1 MENINSLRPGTILK
15 GEQTY
20 RIESVL
26 GAGGFGITYLAQT
39 SVMFGNIPVNVRVA
53 VKEHFVGDYCERQHD
68 GATVV
73 CVGTQ
78 KVRDMVERS
87 LKDFLSEARRLSAVS
102 AKHPNIVKVNEII
115 EANGTAYYVM
125 EYLSGKSLWD
135 YIRERG
141 SLTEEETR
149 GLMLPIVDA
158 SAYLHASSITHLDIK
173 PQNIMLTD
181 GNGTLKPVLIDF
193 GLSKHYAEDGSP
205 TSTVNTLA
213 CSDGYSPIEQYSGIT
228 AFSPTADVYALG
240 ATILTC
246 LTGRIPT
253 VSTNWP
259 LGEPARTISA
269 LPVSED
275 MKEILKKS
283 MAPAAHGRYA
293 DSRTLYRALNTPPS
307 ADTAPLSSE
316 TKVKENI
323 SPEAKVKPQTQ
334 EERLLRSGHSTPENL
349 DLEAWLPDGRIVYF
363 NQAEWSNLSPDDKS
377 GLVKNGVVIIKD
389 GERFVLSL
397 DCTEE
402 MTWNEAVWNYYSRM
416 PTKEQAHAM
425 VLQNDA
431 VYSAICAYGGDKP
444 SYGTNVYLP
453 YYKGDGYWTKS
464 EYEYSKAWF
473 FALSTRLFDV
483 FAKSDKCRVRTVS
496 PLATAPISSE
506 QDINPKN
513 ESVIEPIKPGNLGD
527 FKLEKELNY
536 VGIEGKSKRD
546 TGCLILFIVWIGIT
560 LVGIITYLYTENEL
574 TEQHRREAV
583 AYEVPAPV
591 ENFAEDPTPEDNRQE
606 AERQEAA
613 RQEAARQEAAR
624 QESARQEGDD
634 FWRAYRAPANL
645 DLAVRR
651 PDGNTYYFN
660 QAEWS
665 NLSLSRKSGL
675 GKYGIVI
682 IKNGEHFIL
691 SLDYTEP
698 MTWSKAMRC
707 YANQLP
713 TKEQAEAMA
722 LQHEAVDAAIRA
734 FGGRVPDGYY
744 NCYWTNT
751 EFNPS
756 IAWVVTMHNGHVGI
770 YNKSYTGRVRPVA
783 RVAEAA
789 I

>member
-15 GEQTY
+15 GEQSY

-141 SLTEEETR
+141 PLTEEETR

-181 GNGTLKPVLIDF
+181 GNVTLKPVLIDF
-193 GLSKHYAEDGSP
+193 GLSKHYTPDGSP

-228 AFSPTADVYALG
+228 TFSPTADVYALG

-259 LGEPARTISA
+259 LGEPSRTIDS
-269 LPVSED
+269 LPISKD
-275 MKEILKKS
+275 LKEILKKS

-307 ADTAPLSSE
+307 ADTASLSSE
-316 TKVKENI
+316 TRQRQEEDKSTSQVQSVPEDKKVRPKGLNLNIKFEKKRKNFIIVLAVAFSLALFVLIFNHQKENNFWNNHI
-323 SPEAKVKPQTQ
+323 DPE
-334 EERLLRSGHSTPENL
+334 
-349 DLEAWLPDGRIVYF
+349 
-363 NQAEWSNLSPDDKS
+363 
-377 GLVKNGVVIIKD
+377 
-389 GERFVLSL
+389 
-397 DCTEE
+397 
-402 MTWNEAVWNYYSRM
+402 
-416 PTKEQAHAM
+416 
-425 VLQNDA
+425 
-431 VYSAICAYGGDKP
+431 
-444 SYGTNVYLP
+444 
-453 YYKGDGYWTKS
+453 
-464 EYEYSKAWF
+464 
-473 FALSTRLFDV
+473 
-483 FAKSDKCRVRTVS
+483 
-496 PLATAPISSE
+496 
-506 QDINPKN
+506 
-513 ESVIEPIKPGNLGD
+513 
-527 FKLEKELNY
+527 
-536 VGIEGKSKRD
+536 
-546 TGCLILFIVWIGIT
+546 
-560 LVGIITYLYTENEL
+560 
-574 TEQHRREAV
+574 
-583 AYEVPAPV
+583 
-591 ENFAEDPTPEDNRQE
+591 
-606 AERQEAA
+606 
-613 RQEAARQEAAR
+613 
-624 QESARQEGDD
+624 
-634 FWRAYRAPANL
+634 NL

-651 PDGNTYYFN
+651 KDGNIYYFKIT
-660 QAEWS
+660 EWS
-665 NLSLSRKSGL
+665 KLSSSKKSHLEEIGV
-675 GKYGIVI
+675 VI
-682 IKNGEHFIL
+682 IKYGERFIL
-691 SLDYTEP
+691 SLDYKTSV
-698 MTWSKAMRC
+698 TWSEAIQEFS
-707 YANQLP
+707 NQLP
-713 TKEQAEAMA
+713 TKEQGQAMA
-722 LQHEAVDAAIRA
+722 SQGAAVSAAILY
-734 FGGRVPDGYY
+734 FGGTVPYINDSD
-744 NCYWTNT
+744 NWYWTKTECGSDNAWCVSIRFGNVYGTLKTNT
-751 EFNPS
+751 GKVRTVNP
-756 IAWVVTMHNGHVGI
+756 I
-770 YNKSYTGRVRPVA
+770 PVPPT
-783 RVAEAA
+783 

>member
-15 GEQTY
+15 GEQIY

-141 SLTEEETR
+141 PLTEEETR

-158 SAYLHASSITHLDIK
+158 SAYLHASSMTHLDIK

-193 GLSKHYAEDGSP
+193 GLSKHYTEDGSP

-228 AFSPTADVYALG
+228 TFSPTADVYAVG

-259 LGEPARTISA
+259 LGEPSRTIDA

-307 ADTAPLSSE
+307 ADTASLSSE
-316 TKVKENI
+316 TRQRQEEDKSTSQVQSVPEDKKVRPKGLNLIILLAVAFSLALFVLIFNHQKENNFWNNHI
-323 SPEAKVKPQTQ
+323 DPE
-334 EERLLRSGHSTPENL
+334 
-349 DLEAWLPDGRIVYF
+349 
-363 NQAEWSNLSPDDKS
+363 
-377 GLVKNGVVIIKD
+377 
-389 GERFVLSL
+389 
-397 DCTEE
+397 
-402 MTWNEAVWNYYSRM
+402 
-416 PTKEQAHAM
+416 
-425 VLQNDA
+425 
-431 VYSAICAYGGDKP
+431 
-444 SYGTNVYLP
+444 
-453 YYKGDGYWTKS
+453 
-464 EYEYSKAWF
+464 
-473 FALSTRLFDV
+473 
-483 FAKSDKCRVRTVS
+483 
-496 PLATAPISSE
+496 
-506 QDINPKN
+506 
-513 ESVIEPIKPGNLGD
+513 
-527 FKLEKELNY
+527 
-536 VGIEGKSKRD
+536 
-546 TGCLILFIVWIGIT
+546 
-560 LVGIITYLYTENEL
+560 
-574 TEQHRREAV
+574 
-583 AYEVPAPV
+583 
-591 ENFAEDPTPEDNRQE
+591 
-606 AERQEAA
+606 
-613 RQEAARQEAAR
+613 
-624 QESARQEGDD
+624 
-634 FWRAYRAPANL
+634 NL

-651 PDGNTYYFN
+651 KDGNIYYFKIT
-660 QAEWS
+660 EWS
-665 NLSLSRKSGL
+665 KLSSSKKSHLEEIGV
-675 GKYGIVI
+675 VI
-682 IKNGEHFIL
+682 IKYGERFIL
-691 SLDYTEP
+691 SLDYKTSV
-698 MTWSKAMRC
+698 TWSEAIQEFS
-707 YANQLP
+707 NQLP
-713 TKEQAEAMA
+713 TKEQGQAMA
-722 LQHEAVDAAIRA
+722 SQGAAVSAAILY
-734 FGGRVPDGYY
+734 FGGTVPYINDSD
-744 NCYWTNT
+744 NWYWTKTECGSDNAWCVSIRFGNVYGTLKTNT
-751 EFNPS
+751 GKVRTVNP
-756 IAWVVTMHNGHVGI
+756 I
-770 YNKSYTGRVRPVA
+770 PVPPT
-783 RVAEAA
+783 

>member
-15 GEQTY
+15 GEQIY

-78 KVRDMVERS
+78 KVRDMVEGS

-141 SLTEEETR
+141 PLTEEETR

-158 SAYLHASSITHLDIK
+158 SAYLHASSMTHLDIK

-228 AFSPTADVYALG
+228 TFSPTADVYALG

-246 LTGRIPT
+246 LTGRIPI

-275 MKEILKKS
+275 MKKILKKS

-307 ADTAPLSSE
+307 ADTASLSSE
-316 TKVKENI
+316 TKVKENV
-323 SPEAKVKPQTQ
+323 SHETKVKPETQ
-334 EERLLRSGHSTPENL
+334 EERLVRSGHSTPENL

-363 NQAEWSNLSPDDKS
+363 NQAEWSNLLPEDQS

-397 DCTEE
+397 DCTEGMIWDE
-402 MTWNEAVWNYYSRM
+402 
-416 PTKEQAHAM
+416 
-425 VLQNDA
+425 
-431 VYSAICAYGGDKP
+431 
-444 SYGTNVYLP
+444 
-453 YYKGDGYWTKS
+453 
-464 EYEYSKAWF
+464 
-473 FALSTRLFDV
+473 
-483 FAKSDKCRVRTVS
+483 
-496 PLATAPISSE
+496 
-506 QDINPKN
+506 
-513 ESVIEPIKPGNLGD
+513 
-527 FKLEKELNY
+527 
-536 VGIEGKSKRD
+536 
-546 TGCLILFIVWIGIT
+546 
-560 LVGIITYLYTENEL
+560 
-574 TEQHRREAV
+574 
-583 AYEVPAPV
+583 
-591 ENFAEDPTPEDNRQE
+591 
-606 AERQEAA
+606 
-613 RQEAARQEAAR
+613 
-624 QESARQEGDD
+624 
-634 FWRAYRAPANL
+634 
-645 DLAVRR
+645 
-651 PDGNTYYFN
+651 
-660 QAEWS
+660 
-665 NLSLSRKSGL
+665 
-675 GKYGIVI
+675 
-682 IKNGEHFIL
+682 
-691 SLDYTEP
+691 
-698 MTWSKAMRC
+698 AMRR
-707 YANQLP
+707 YGNQLP
-713 TKEQAEAMA
+713 TMEQGEAMA
-722 LQHEAVDAAIRA
+722 SQYENVYAAIRA
-734 FGGRVPDGYY
+734 YGGYLPEEGAW
-744 NCYWTNT
+744 YWTKVENMT
-751 EFNPS
+751 SYAYF
-756 IAWVVTMHNGHVGI
+756 VTLFDGDVYYSHKTDTN
-770 YNKSYTGRVRPVA
+770 RVRPVA

>member
-39 SVMFGNIPVNVRVA
+39 SVRVNNISVSVRFA
-53 VKEHFVGDYCERQHD
+53 IKEHFISDYCERQAD
-68 GATVV
+68 GRTAV

-78 KVRDMVERS
+78 KIREMFDLSLRD
-87 LKDFLSEARRLSAVS
+87 FIAEARRLSAIG
-102 AKHPNIVKVNEII
+102 AQHDNIVKVNEII
-115 EANGTAYYVM
+115 EANDTAYYVM
-125 EYLSGKSLWD
+125 EYLKGKSLWD

-141 SLTEEETR
+141 PLTEEEAR
-149 GLMLPIVDA
+149 SLMLPIVDA
-158 SAYLHASSITHLDIK
+158 VAYLHSSNMTHLDIK
-173 PQNIMLTD
+173 PQNIMLAEDEFTHRI
-181 GNGTLKPVLIDF
+181 TPVLIDF
-193 GLSKHYAEDGSP
+193 GMSKHYAQDGNP
-205 TSTVNTLA
+205 TSTINTRA

-228 AFSPTADVYALG
+228 TFSPTADVYALG

-259 LGEPARTISA
+259 LGEPARTIDA
-269 LPVSED
+269 LPISED
-275 MKEILKKS
+275 LKEILKKS
-283 MAPAAHGRYA
+283 MSPAAHGRYT
-293 DSRTLYRALNTPPS
+293 DSRDLYRALNSHQSVDTTPIP
-307 ADTAPLSSE
+307 P
-316 TKVKENI
+316 KI
-323 SPEAKVKPQTQ
+323 PEDPKGGNGVEPIIIGNGGEPGT
-334 EERLLRSGHSTPENL
+334 
-349 DLEAWLPDGRIVYF
+349 
-363 NQAEWSNLSPDDKS
+363 
-377 GLVKNGVVIIKD
+377 KNGAGIS
-389 GERFVLSL
+389 G
-397 DCTEE
+397 
-402 MTWNEAVWNYYSRM
+402 
-416 PTKEQAHAM
+416 P
-425 VLQNDA
+425 
-431 VYSAICAYGGDKP
+431 
-444 SYGTNVYLP
+444 
-453 YYKGDGYWTKS
+453 KGD
-464 EYEYSKAWF
+464 SK
-473 FALSTRLFDV
+473 
-483 FAKSDKCRVRTVS
+483 
-496 PLATAPISSE
+496 
-506 QDINPKN
+506 
-513 ESVIEPIKPGNLGD
+513 G
-527 FKLEKELNY
+527 
-536 VGIEGKSKRD
+536 D
-546 TGCLILFIVWIGIT
+546 TGCVILFIVWLGIV
-560 LVGIITYLYTENEL
+560 LVVIITYLYNGNEV

-698 MTWSKAMRC
+698 MTWFDAMRRC
-707 YANQLP
+707 GNNLP
-713 TKEQAEAMA
+713 TKEQGEAMA
-722 LQHEAVDAAIRA
+722 SQHEAVDAAIRA

-744 NCYWTNT
+744 KCYWTNT

-756 IAWVVTMHNGHVGI
+756 RAWYVAMHGGYVSNH
-770 YNKSYTGRVRPVA
+770 YKLKTYRVRPVA
-783 RVAEAA
+783 RVAESA

>member
-158 SAYLHASSITHLDIK
+158 SAYLHASSMTHLDIK

-193 GLSKHYAEDGSP
+193 GLSKHYTEDGSP

-259 LGEPARTISA
+259 LGEPSRTIEA
-269 LPVSED
+269 LPISED

-283 MAPAAHGRYA
+283 MSPAPHGRYA
-293 DSRTLYRALNTPPS
+293 DGSALLSAFDATPSVMTTPNTI
-307 ADTAPLSSE
+307 DTKLKPKEDDE
-316 TKVKENI
+316 TQINEEIIPEIKEE
-323 SPEAKVKPQTQ
+323 PEEPTRGNDAVRKLRKALPALLIFLLAGLMLFGGYLVYDNYKAGREEALRQ
-334 EERLLRSGHSTPENL
+334 EMARLEEARQEAAQREENDFWNEHRNPENL
-349 DLEAWLPDGRIVYF
+349 DLAVKGSDGNTYYLSGP
-363 NQAEWSNLSPDDKS
+363 EWANLHSDRKS
-377 GLVKNGVVIIKD
+377 ELQKLGVVIIKD
-389 GERFVLSL
+389 GE
-397 DCTEE
+397 C
-402 MTWNEAVWNYYSRM
+402 
-416 PTKEQAHAM
+416 
-425 VLQNDA
+425 
-431 VYSAICAYGGDKP
+431 
-444 SYGTNVYLP
+444 
-453 YYKGDGYWTKS
+453 
-464 EYEYSKAWF
+464 
-473 FALSTRLFDV
+473 
-483 FAKSDKCRVRTVS
+483 
-496 PLATAPISSE
+496 
-506 QDINPKN
+506 
-513 ESVIEPIKPGNLGD
+513 
-527 FKLEKELNY
+527 
-536 VGIEGKSKRD
+536 
-546 TGCLILFIVWIGIT
+546 
-560 LVGIITYLYTENEL
+560 
-574 TEQHRREAV
+574 
-583 AYEVPAPV
+583 
-591 ENFAEDPTPEDNRQE
+591 
-606 AERQEAA
+606 
-613 RQEAARQEAAR
+613 
-624 QESARQEGDD
+624 
-634 FWRAYRAPANL
+634 
-645 DLAVRR
+645 
-651 PDGNTYYFN
+651 
-660 QAEWS
+660 
-665 NLSLSRKSGL
+665 
-675 GKYGIVI
+675 
-682 IKNGEHFIL
+682 FIL
-691 SLDYTEP
+691 SLECSEQ
-698 MTWSKAMRC
+698 MTWYEARQR
-707 YANQLP
+707 YGDQLP
-713 TKEQAEAMA
+713 TKRQGEAMA
-722 LQHEAVDAAIRA
+722 SQHEAVDAAIRDY
-734 FGGRVPDGYY
+734 GGRVPNDEGW
-744 NCYWTNT
+744 YWTKTNS
-751 EFNPS
+751 EFTS
-756 IAWVVTMHNGHVGI
+756 SSAYVVTMNLGTVNGCTNKNGI
-770 YNKSYTGRVRPVA
+770 QRVRPVA
-783 RVAEAA
+783 PVAESA

>member
-1 MENINSLRPGTILK
+1 MEYINSLRPGTILK
-15 GEQTY
+15 GEQIY

-158 SAYLHASSITHLDIK
+158 SAYLHASSMTHLDIK

-181 GNGTLKPVLIDF
+181 GNGTRKPVLIDF
-193 GLSKHYAEDGSP
+193 GLSKHYTPDGSP

-228 AFSPTADVYALG
+228 TFSPTADVYALG

-316 TKVKENI
+316 TRQRQEEDKSTSQVQSVPEDKKVRPKGLNLIILLAVAFSLALFVLIFNHQKENNFWNNHI
-323 SPEAKVKPQTQ
+323 DPE
-334 EERLLRSGHSTPENL
+334 
-349 DLEAWLPDGRIVYF
+349 
-363 NQAEWSNLSPDDKS
+363 
-377 GLVKNGVVIIKD
+377 
-389 GERFVLSL
+389 
-397 DCTEE
+397 
-402 MTWNEAVWNYYSRM
+402 
-416 PTKEQAHAM
+416 
-425 VLQNDA
+425 
-431 VYSAICAYGGDKP
+431 
-444 SYGTNVYLP
+444 
-453 YYKGDGYWTKS
+453 
-464 EYEYSKAWF
+464 
-473 FALSTRLFDV
+473 
-483 FAKSDKCRVRTVS
+483 
-496 PLATAPISSE
+496 
-506 QDINPKN
+506 
-513 ESVIEPIKPGNLGD
+513 
-527 FKLEKELNY
+527 
-536 VGIEGKSKRD
+536 
-546 TGCLILFIVWIGIT
+546 
-560 LVGIITYLYTENEL
+560 
-574 TEQHRREAV
+574 
-583 AYEVPAPV
+583 
-591 ENFAEDPTPEDNRQE
+591 
-606 AERQEAA
+606 
-613 RQEAARQEAAR
+613 
-624 QESARQEGDD
+624 
-634 FWRAYRAPANL
+634 NL

-651 PDGNTYYFN
+651 KDGNIYYFKIT
-660 QAEWS
+660 EWS
-665 NLSLSRKSGL
+665 KLSSSKKSHLEEIGV
-675 GKYGIVI
+675 VI
-682 IKNGEHFIL
+682 IKYGERFIL
-691 SLDYTEP
+691 SLDYKTSV
-698 MTWSKAMRC
+698 TWSEAIQEFS
-707 YANQLP
+707 NQLP
-713 TKEQAEAMA
+713 TKEQGQAMA
-722 LQHEAVDAAIRA
+722 SQGAAVSAAILY
-734 FGGRVPDGYY
+734 FGGTVPYINDSD
-744 NCYWTNT
+744 NWYWTKTECGSGNAWCVSIRFGNVYGTLKTNT
-751 EFNPS
+751 GKVRTVNP
-756 IAWVVTMHNGHVGI
+756 I
-770 YNKSYTGRVRPVA
+770 PVPPT
-783 RVAEAA
+783 

>member
-158 SAYLHASSITHLDIK
+158 SAYLHASSMTHLDIK

-193 GLSKHYAEDGSP
+193 GLSKHYTEDGSP

-349 DLEAWLPDGRIVYF
+349 DLEAMLPDGSNVYF

-402 MTWNEAVWNYYSRM
+402 MGTPAKSCVKNFRDREKTRILAFTERCKYERDPVYYFG
-416 PTKEQAHAM
+416 T
-425 VLQNDA
+425 
-431 VYSAICAYGGDKP
+431 VYSAAG
-444 SYGTNVYLP
+444 V
-453 YYKGDGYWTKS
+453 
-464 EYEYSKAWF
+464 
-473 FALSTRLFDV
+473 
-483 FAKSDKCRVRTVS
+483 
-496 PLATAPISSE
+496 
-506 QDINPKN
+506 
-513 ESVIEPIKPGNLGD
+513 
-527 FKLEKELNY
+527 
-536 VGIEGKSKRD
+536 
-546 TGCLILFIVWIGIT
+546 
-560 LVGIITYLYTENEL
+560 
-574 TEQHRREAV
+574 
-583 AYEVPAPV
+583 
-591 ENFAEDPTPEDNRQE
+591 
-606 AERQEAA
+606 
-613 RQEAARQEAAR
+613 
-624 QESARQEGDD
+624 
-634 FWRAYRAPANL
+634 
-645 DLAVRR
+645 
-651 PDGNTYYFN
+651 
-660 QAEWS
+660 
-665 NLSLSRKSGL
+665 
-675 GKYGIVI
+675 
-682 IKNGEHFIL
+682 
-691 SLDYTEP
+691 
-698 MTWSKAMRC
+698 
-707 YANQLP
+707 
-713 TKEQAEAMA
+713 
-722 LQHEAVDAAIRA
+722 
-734 FGGRVPDGYY
+734 
-744 NCYWTNT
+744 
-751 EFNPS
+751 
-756 IAWVVTMHNGHVGI
+756 
-770 YNKSYTGRVRPVA
+770 
-783 RVAEAA
+783 
-789 I
+789 